1 MGGLPLI
8 PPTRW
13 ELGQLGDDTG
23 FPPTQIEKVVR
34 LLALVDDIFD
44 DPYLGGLVSLTGGT
58 ALNMFVLDAPRL
70 SFDLDLNYIATPDP
84 DVMKAERPRFE
95 AAMRS
100 MFEAHDLELK
110 RAPSGKAHAGGKW
123 DLRYRTAW
131 GHRDS
136 IAVDVNYVRRVPLW
150 SPTRRDS
157 IRLGRWQATGVTA
170 ADVHELAA
178 GKLNAFYKR
187 ALPRDLF
194 DVGLIPGLPGL
205 DPSKLR
211 TAFVVYGAG
220 ARPDWR
226 DVCAAT
232 PTVAPA
238 DLAAQLRATLPR
250 AEASRTR
257 PINVGAYLAELA
269 EKAIPAQ
276 QMVVPFNPAEQAF
289 LDGVLDRAAI
299 RPDLLTDDPVL
310 QRRIAADPWVQWK
323 AHNVREYREAVAVGV
338 YVRPYRL
345 DDHGWEV
352 ATTDPDGSPRQ
363 LSGPHPTVE
372 DAEQAGGFLARLL
385 NDHPRLHIL
394 GSDPQRSAVSDV
406 GSAASPHSGEP
417 PTVGLYSP
425 GQGAPWYVQCRNP
438 DGTVNDSSPPYPTY
452 QAASNVLEQLGWL
465 SVATADRGL
474 EQRVV
479 AEPTS
484 TSCRC
489 SRAGWRCGHI
499 EGPKLEADPPDR
511 GRGLSL

>member
-8 PPTRW
+8 PPTRR

-23 FPPTQIEKVVR
+23 FPPTQLDKVVR

-58 ALNMFVLDAPRL
+58 ALNMFVLPAPRL
-70 SFDLDLNYIATPDP
+70 SFDLDLNYIATPDR

-100 MFEAHDLELK
+100 LFEAHDLELK

-136 IAVDVNYVRRVPLW
+136 IAVDVSYVRRVPLW

-157 IRLGRWQATGVTA
+157 HRLGRWQATGVA
-170 ADVHELAA
+170 VADVHELAA

-194 DVGLIPGLPGL
+194 DVGLIPSLPGL

-226 DVCAAT
+226 VVCAAT
-232 PTVAPA
+232 PTVTPA

-257 PINVGAYLAELA
+257 LINVGVYLAELA
-269 EKAIPAQ
+269 NKAIPAQ
-276 QMVVPFNPAEQAF
+276 RMVVLSTQLSRRSWMGYSTGPLSARTCSPTTPCY
-289 LDGVLDRAAI
+289 DGVS
-299 RPDLLTDDPVL
+299 
-310 QRRIAADPWVQWK
+310 RRIPGCCGRPTTCESTGRRSRWV
-323 AHNVREYREAVAVGV
+323 
-338 YVRPYRL
+338 
-345 DDHGWEV
+345 
-352 ATTDPDGSPRQ
+352 
-363 LSGPHPTVE
+363 
-372 DAEQAGGFLARLL
+372 
-385 NDHPRLHIL
+385 
-394 GSDPQRSAVSDV
+394 
-406 GSAASPHSGEP
+406 
-417 PTVGLYSP
+417 
-425 GQGAPWYVQCRNP
+425 
-438 DGTVNDSSPPYPTY
+438 
-452 QAASNVLEQLGWL
+452 
-465 SVATADRGL
+465 
-474 EQRVV
+474 
-479 AEPTS
+479 S
-484 TSCRC
+484 TSAPTP
-489 SRAGWRCGHI
+489 STTTAG
-499 EGPKLEADPPDR
+499 K
-511 GRGLSL
+511 

>member
-8 PPTRW
+8 PPARR
-13 ELGQLGDDTG
+13 ELGQLGNDTG
-23 FPPTQIEKVVR
+23 FPPTQLEKVVR

-58 ALNMFVLDAPRL
+58 ALNMFVLPAPRL

-100 MFEAHDLELK
+100 MFEAHHLELK
-110 RAPSGKAHAGGKW
+110 RAPSGTAHAGGKW

-136 IAVDVNYVRRVPLW
+136 IAVDVSYVRRVPLW

-157 IRLGRWQATGVTA
+157 HRLGRWQATGVTV

-178 GKLNAFYKR
+178 GKLNAFYTR

-194 DVGLIPGLPGL
+194 DVGLIPTLPGL

-211 TAFVVYGAG
+211 TAFIVYGAG

-232 PTVAPA
+232 PTVTPQ

-250 AEASRTR
+250 GEAARTR
-257 PINVGAYLAELA
+257 PINVGVYLAELA
-269 EKAIPAQ
+269 NKAIPAQ
-276 QMVVPFNPAEQAF
+276 RMVVPFNPAEQAF

-299 RPDLLTDDPVL
+299 RPDLLTDDPML
-310 QRRIAADPWVQWK
+310 RRRIAADPWVLWK
-323 AHNVREYREAVAVGV
+323 AHNVRGYRAPVAVGV
-338 YVRPYRL
+338 YVRPYPF

-352 ATTDPDGSPRQ
+352 AATGPDGSPRQ

-372 DAEQAGGFLARLL
+372 EAEQAGGFLARLL
-385 NDHPRLHIL
+385 NDHPQLHIL
-394 GSDPQRSAVSDV
+394 GSDPQRSVESDV
-406 GSAASPHSGEP
+406 GSATAPPAGEP

-425 GQGAPWYVQCRNP
+425 DQAAPWYVQCRNP
-438 DGTVNDSSPPYPTY
+438 DGTVNDSSPPYPTL
-452 QAASNVLEQLGWL
+452 QAASNVLAQLGWL
-465 SVATADRGL
+465 IVATAARDIGHRA
-474 EQRVV
+474 VV
-479 AEPTS
+479 EHPSSA
-484 TSCRC
+484 CRC
-489 SRAGWRCGHI
+489 SLKGWRCGHI
-499 EGPKLEADPPDR
+499 EAKQLEVDPPDR